1 MTARWVEHCVTS
13 SRWSRMLSRSCGVWS
28 LTMRPAYPRRV
39 AVPAAVPSIVLA
51 ILLGSGLVTACVP
64 PANSTGLSTAS
75 MSASEFRGDA
85 LGVPEVLT
93 AAVSGVE
100 LRSGSAAVTLGQL
113 QRKHPVLLLYFG
125 YTTCPDV
132 CPATMAD
139 IGIALRQLPVA
150 AQQLVQ
156 VVFVTSDPARDTAAV
171 LEKWVANFDAGLA
184 LPFIGLRGT
193 VQDIDS
199 VGNALGVPLRPPAT
213 QADGSIDVEH
223 GTQVLA
229 FVHGTARLAWLAD
242 TTSDD
247 YAHDL
252 TLLTRPLGG

>member
-1 MTARWVEHCVTS
+1 
-13 SRWSRMLSRSCGVWS
+13 MLSRSCRVWS
-28 LTMRPAYPRRV
+28 LTMRPTYPRRV

-51 ILLGSGLVTACVP
+51 ILLGSGLVTGCAPVGHS
-64 PANSTGLSTAS
+64 AGVSTAPTAS
-75 MSASEFRGDA
+75 ESASEFRGDV
-85 LGVPEVLT
+85 LGVPEVLS

-113 QRKHPVLLLYFG
+113 QRKHPILLLYFG
-125 YTTCPDV
+125 YTSCPDV

-150 AQQLVQ
+150 AQKLVQ
-156 VVFVTSDPARDTAAV
+156 VVFVTSDPTRDTAAV
-171 LEKWVANFDAGLA
+171 LEKWVANFDSGLA
-184 LPFIGLRGT
+184 VPFIGLRGT

-199 VGNALGVPLRPPAT
+199 LGNALGVPLRPPTT

-229 FVHGTARLAWLAD
+229 FVRGTARLAWLAD

-252 TLLTRPLGG
+252 TLLTRPLGA